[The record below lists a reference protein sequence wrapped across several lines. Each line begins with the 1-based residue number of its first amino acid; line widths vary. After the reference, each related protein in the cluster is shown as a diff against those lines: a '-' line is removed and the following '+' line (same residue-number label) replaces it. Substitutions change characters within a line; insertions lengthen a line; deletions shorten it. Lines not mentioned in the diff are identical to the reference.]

1 MSRKIAVKYYE
12 QELTYNELNTLANQ
26 VAVGLIKQGI
36 RKGDFVCV
44 MAHRTPE
51 TIVALLGIMKAG
63 AVYVPMDP
71 VWPHERK
78 KYVSEDCCARFC
90 LGSESDQRNTAG
102 LINNISAF
110 FKDETS
116 EVPNVKLHTNDPA
129 YCIYTHLF
137 HL

>member
-1 MSRKIAVKYYE
+1 MFEEQVTLCPEKIAVKYYE

-63 AVYVPMDP
+63 AVYVPVDP

-78 KYVSEDCCARFC
+78 NMYQKIAVQDFAWEVNR
-90 LGSESDQRNTAG
+90 
-102 LINNISAF
+102 ING
-110 FKDETS
+110 TLL
-116 EVPNVKLHTNDPA
+116 V
-129 YCIYTHLF
+129 
-137 HL
+137 